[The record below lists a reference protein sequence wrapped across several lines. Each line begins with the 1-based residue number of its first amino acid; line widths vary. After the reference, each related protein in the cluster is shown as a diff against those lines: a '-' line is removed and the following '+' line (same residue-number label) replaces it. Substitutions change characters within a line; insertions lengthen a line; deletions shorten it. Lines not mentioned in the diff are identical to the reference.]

1 MTGGPQL
8 MTHFMPK
15 RWSTPAQKAPVE
27 VRQAAMPSRSTISLY
42 FNDFN
47 DQMPRNNF
55 IVVVWQV
62 YAD

>member
-8 MTHFMPK
+8 MTRFCPK

-27 VRQAAMPSRSTISLY
+27 VRQAATPSRSTISLY
-42 FNDFN
+42 FN